1 MKKKYCIKHILH
13 VMCLVPVLCYEDRDA
28 KYIVVNALLHK
39 IDEVMQMNQ

>member
-1 MKKKYCIKHILH
+1 
-13 VMCLVPVLCYEDRDA
+13 MCSVPVLCYEDRDG